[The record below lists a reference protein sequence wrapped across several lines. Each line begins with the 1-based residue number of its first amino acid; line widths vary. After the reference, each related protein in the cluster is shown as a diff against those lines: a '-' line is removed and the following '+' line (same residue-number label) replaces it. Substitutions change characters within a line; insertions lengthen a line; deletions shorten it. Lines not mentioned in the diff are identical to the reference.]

1 MRTNISPTV
10 RPYESL
16 HLHSCCEL
24 ENIRDRLASP
34 WGQTVEIASPSSPP
48 PTGPGPHCLQHHNW
62 TQRKTR
68 PRDGCTELKKGGEGE
83 GKKREDARE
92 SISQGWLCTWKGG
105 HRVGGALESRTSW
118 RDQKSHTPS
127 KWLWIL
133 CSLRNIVHQSS
144 SRTFSLIPCRCLT
157 SEW

>member
-34 WGQTVEIASPSSPP
+34 WGQTIEIASPSSPP

-83 GKKREDARE
+83 GKKERGCKREHFSGMTLHLE
-92 SISQGWLCTWKGG
+92 GWSQGRWSPRIKNKLKRPEKPHPIKVTVDSVFIKK
-105 HRVGGALESRTSW
+105 H
-118 RDQKSHTPS
+118 
-127 KWLWIL
+127 
-133 CSLRNIVHQSS
+133 CSPKFL
-144 SRTFSLIPCRCLT
+144 
-157 SEW
+157 